1 MLRDLTIRNFAI
13 IDDLSLTLP
22 EGLTVLSGETGA
34 GKSVLI
40 HAVNLLLGSRASAE
54 LIRSGSDHAQLEAFF
69 DIGAQSPVARTME
82 RLGYDPRD
90 GLLVRRLISRAGA
103 NRIYINASLATVQ
116 ILNEI
121 TETLASISSQHAHQ
135 TLLREEQHLWILD
148 QFGGLLPL
156 RNEVEDLYAQIL
168 PLLEKRD
175 RLRQLARSR
184 NERLELLR
192 FQQQEIEAAALQP
205 EEDLRLEEE
214 RLRLKN
220 HEFLLQTVFA
230 ALDSIYSREGSVFE
244 RLAEIARNLEKAG
257 GLDAAL
263 AEPGRRL
270 QDMVFQ
276 IEDLAGELRAYLQQI
291 DMDERRL
298 ETVEERLDAVNKLK
312 RKYGGTIEAVRA
324 HLESVQTELASAETI
339 DEQLAAVEKQLVA
352 AAETLKNR
360 AVRLSER
367 RRKTAGI
374 LADKIAVELAGL
386 NMPRT
391 RFEVAVAP
399 VAAETD
405 SPALLT
411 CNGARITAAGMD
423 RARFRIAPNV
433 GEAMKPLASIASG
446 GELSRVVLAIKA
458 ILAETESVETVI
470 FDEVD
475 AGIGGGTAEV
485 VGRKLAELAGHHQ
498 VVCIT
503 HLPQIARFGRHH
515 YRIAK
520 RVEKGRTRTTIALL
534 DERGRIEE
542 LARMLGGV
550 DITPTTL
557 EHARELLRRP

>member
-1 MLRDLTIRNFAI
+1 MLRDLSIRNFAI
-13 IDDLSLTLP
+13 IDDLAIEFP
-22 EGLTVLSGETGA
+22 PGLSVLSGETGA

-40 HAVNLLLGSRASAE
+40 NAVNLLLGSRASVE
-54 LIRSGSDHAQLEAFF
+54 LIRSGSENAQLEAFF
-69 DIGAQSPVARTME
+69 EIGPETVVARTMK
-82 RLGYDPRD
+82 RLGYDPGE
-90 GLLVRRLISRAGA
+90 GLLVRRLISRGGA
-103 NRIYINASLATVQ
+103 NRIYINGNLATVQ

-135 TLLREEQHLWILD
+135 TLLREEQHLWVLD
-148 QFGGLLPL
+148 QFGGLLSL
-156 RNEVEDLYAQIL
+156 RAEVEELYLQLL

-175 RLRQLARSR
+175 RLLNGRRNR

-192 FQQQEIEAAALQP
+192 FQRQEIEAAQLQP
-205 EEDLRLEEE
+205 EEDRRLEEE

-220 HEFLLQTVFA
+220 GEFLLQTVYT
-230 ALDSIYSREGSVFE
+230 ALDTIYSREGSAFE
-244 RLAEIARNLEKAG
+244 RLGEIARGLEKAG

-263 AEPGRRL
+263 GEPARRL

-276 IEDLAGELRAYLQQI
+276 LEDLAADLRAYMQQI
-291 DMDERRL
+291 EMDEQHL
-298 ETVEERLDAVNKLK
+298 EAVEERLDAVNKLK
-312 RKYGGTIEAVRA
+312 RKYGGSLEAVHE
-324 HLESVQTELASAETI
+324 HLRSVEAELSSVETI
-339 DEQLAAVEKQLVA
+339 DAEIAAVEKQLA
-352 AAETLKNR
+352 SLAETLKDR
-360 AVRLSER
+360 AVRLSQQ
-367 RRKTAGI
+367 RRKTAGELAEEI
-374 LADKIAVELAGL
+374 AAELADL
-386 NMPRT
+386 NMPQT
-391 RFEVAVAP
+391 RFEVMVRP
-399 VAAETD
+399 VAAAPDT
-405 SPALLT
+405 PALLT
-411 CNGARITAAGMD
+411 CNGALITAAGVD

-433 GEAMKPLASIASG
+433 GEDLKPLASIASG

-458 ILAETESVETVI
+458 ILAETDSVETVI

-485 VGRKLAELAGHHQ
+485 VGRKLAELARHHQ

-520 RVEKGRTRTTIALL
+520 DIQSGRTRTTITLL

-557 EHARELLRRP
+557 KHARELLQGS